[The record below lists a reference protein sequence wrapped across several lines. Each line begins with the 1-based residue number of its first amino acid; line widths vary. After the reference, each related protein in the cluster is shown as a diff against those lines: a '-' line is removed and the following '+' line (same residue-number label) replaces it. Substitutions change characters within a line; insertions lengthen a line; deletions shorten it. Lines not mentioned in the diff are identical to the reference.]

1 MFFNEMTE
9 LETKGDVYD
18 PGHKAIQY
26 SDGVNYTLI
35 FLIYAPILLFFNYI
49 ELFMSRFGKWIKL
62 FK

>member
-1 MFFNEMTE
+1 MTE

-49 ELFMSRFGKWIKL
+49 EVALSAFGKWIKL